1 MLHTVFSNSY
11 EVLREALYINVS
23 ADNCHRTS
31 PEALFKDTEVVVPSQ
46 AVGDAL
52 RRFFA
57 DRDGICAGVA
67 MKSIGQWFIKFGR
80 PLIGMGEAGSEL
92 EFLLW
97 KTLESPGFVESYPR
111 LQAFL
116 EKKTPAERYGF
127 AMHVAAVFS
136 RYSTYR
142 LDWVL
147 QWMGVKAEADFADDE
162 KARREK
168 AALHEHPDYGWQK
181 GLWQELKRSLSEEDK
196 AAEDLKNLA
205 RIEDKMTKAG
215 AENRGETVHIFMPF
229 MLPPLILPMLKKL
242 AEGEFADEADV
253 YLYLLNPSSEY
264 WYESL
269 PRGASSWKTEA
280 AEPVLAYLRR
290 NVASTRAVIER
301 VYAFLNE
308 EGAVPLVGA
317 EPESTADDENP
328 VQILPTTGAFDPVMQ
343 RLQDLKLSTVQEK
356 AAYYVTPGTAT
367 FLKSL
372 QSVFLTL
379 SLEPVREAGEEQTLD
394 GSVVVCRAPGLIRE
408 VENLVDW
415 LQSVFVASPDL
426 RPEDVLVVT
435 PDINAAAG
443 VIEAVMSAQP
453 SARRLPWT
461 VVAPQASAVKLAVE
475 SWERLVKL
483 LFSRGD
489 RKTLEVWLEHPLV
502 LKRWQM
508 TAADL
513 AVIHRWLKA
522 GGYRFGFSDAH
533 VAALCA
539 KNPDEENDTDGT
551 LSKAV
556 ERLTLAF
563 LMGSD
568 RPVVLGDVTTADGD
582 SWKDGVVENAP
593 LFERL
598 AVLADRLEAKRA
610 QLAGWGDAATPE
622 AMKDFLASLAA
633 EFLDF
638 SDVPD
643 ALSAIQSSLAAVTDA
658 MERTLGSAVTV
669 VPEVFAKSAC
679 AHVADVAQHRTPSG
693 ITFAG
698 MADFRGLPF
707 RVVAVLGLNRDSAFP
722 GFNRTEE
729 FDLMAAGRESGVTAR
744 RGDRDSRLDNRNIF
758 FDLFMAARDRF
769 FVSYSEGY
777 EKGQK
782 MPPSVVVEDF
792 LAFIREST
800 GEDGLAKKLMVR
812 VPLTAMSRRNYAPL
826 EEGGRPWRSPD
837 ERLLAAVE
845 AAEAENF
852 SRPEAVFAQGA
863 EALLA
868 EETTVGADAV
878 VKYFTGPDRFV
889 LRCFGVSV
897 DNDEEKKVNPV
908 DELLASDDKF
918 AVARRRRREAA
929 LAMTDVSQEDLL
941 KAAALNPE
949 NGAPRLRETALQTEI
964 ECVCRAVEAM
974 KSLAPAGDLPAK
986 MVSTPFGLSLR
997 FPLLPLFQNPSDETR
1012 PLVAIITFSDTD
1024 RRRVRLMQCLR
1035 NAFCPEDRFQ
1045 LRIIAADMPNKVVT
1059 NLPDFSRPVDS
1070 TGKTTYADAAAGALL
1085 SLFAT
1090 LARRADVVPPGK
1102 ESPEAKLLWR
1112 GEEERI
1118 EAPAAKNFIKALEE
1132 FFGVAHPDNN
1142 QKNQKNQNSKKAANK
1157 SDEEDALDR
1166 LGKLK
1171 ELLAGAA
1178 ALEAAAELVNEQ
1190 EGAKL

>member
-23 ADNCHRTS
+23 ADNRHRTS

-97 KTLESPGFVESYPR
+97 KTMESPGFVESYPR

-147 QWMGVKAEADFADDE
+147 QWMGVKAETDFADDE

-181 GLWQELKRSLSEEDK
+181 GLWQELKRSLSEDE

-269 PRGASSWKTEA
+269 PRGASAWKTEA

-290 NVASTRAVIER
+290 NAASTRAVIER

-328 VQILPTTGAFDPVMQ
+328 VQITPTTGAFDPVMQ

-356 AAYYVTPGTAT
+356 EAYYVTPGTTT

-372 QSVFLTL
+372 QSAFLTL
-379 SLEPVREAGEEQTLD
+379 SLEPVREAGEEQALD

-415 LQSVFVASPDL
+415 LQSVLAASSDL

-453 SARRLPWT
+453 PERRLPWT

-489 RKTLEVWLEHPLV
+489 RKALEAWLELPLV

-513 AVIHRWLKA
+513 AVIHRWLAA

-539 KNPDEENDTDGT
+539 KNPNEENDTDGT
-551 LSKAV
+551 LAKAV
-556 ERLTLAF
+556 ERLTLSF
-563 LMGSD
+563 LMDSD
-568 RPVVLGDVTTADGD
+568 RPVVLGDVTPADGD
-582 SWKDGVVENAP
+582 GWQDGVVENAL

-598 AVLADRLEAKRA
+598 AVLSERLEAKRA
-610 QLAGWGDAATPE
+610 QLASWGDAATPE
-622 AMKDFLASLAA
+622 AMKNFLASLAA

-638 SDVPD
+638 SEVPD
-643 ALSAIQSSLAAVTDA
+643 ALSAIQSSIAAVTDA

-679 AHVADVAQHRTPSG
+679 AHVADIVQHRTPSG

-729 FDLMAAGRESGVTAR
+729 FDLMAAGRDSGVTAR

-758 FDLFMAARDRF
+758 FDLFLAARDRF

-777 EKGQK
+777 EKGQE

-792 LAFIREST
+792 LAFLREAT
-800 GEDGLAKKLMVR
+800 GEDGLAKKLTVR
-812 VPLTAMSRRNYAPL
+812 VPLTAMSRRNYAPV
-826 EEGGRPWRSPD
+826 EAGGRPWRSTD
-837 ERLLAAVE
+837 KRLLEAVK

-852 SRPEAVFAQGA
+852 SRPEGKFAAGA
-863 EALLA
+863 EVLLP
-868 EETTVGADAV
+868 EETTVGADVV
-878 VKYFTGPDRFV
+878 VKYFNSPDRFV
-889 LRCFGVSV
+889 LRGFGVSV
-897 DNDEEKKVNPV
+897 DDAEAEEANPA
-908 DELLASDDKF
+908 DELRASGD
-918 AVARRRRREAA
+918 ALVVALRQRRETA
-929 LAMTDVSQEDLL
+929 LAMAGVSQEDLL
-941 KAAALNPE
+941 KAAALDPE
-949 NGAPRLRETALQTEI
+949 NGAPGLRETALASEI
-964 ECVCRAVEAM
+964 EGVCRAAEAM

-986 MVSTPFGLSLR
+986 TVPTPFGLSLR
-997 FPLLPLFQNPSDETR
+997 FPLLRLYQNPADESR
-1012 PLVAIITFSDTD
+1012 PLAAVITFSDAQ
-1024 RRRVRLMQCLR
+1024 RRRERLMQCLR

-1045 LRIIAADMPNKVVT
+1045 LRIIAADAPGKAVT
-1059 NLPDFSRPVDS
+1059 DLPDFSRPVDD
-1070 TGKTTYADAAAGALL
+1070 TGETYAQVAAGALL

-1090 LARRADVVPPGK
+1090 LARRADVVPGK
-1102 ESPEAKLLWR
+1102 VHAKGVSPEAKLLWR
-1112 GEEERI
+1112 GEEARI
-1118 EAPAAKNFIKALEE
+1118 EDQTAKDFNAALEK
-1132 FFGVAHPDNN
+1132 FFGVANP
-1142 QKNQKNQNSKKAANK
+1142 KSASAK
-1157 SDEEDALDR
+1157 SDEEDARER
-1166 LGKLK
+1166 LAAL
-1171 ELLAGAA
+1171 EPLLAGAE
-1178 ALEAAAELVNEQ
+1178 ALQAAAENANE
-1190 EGAKL
+1190 GVTL

>member
-11 EVLREALYINVS
+11 EVLREALYINVKG
-23 ADNCHRTS
+23 DNERRTT

-46 AVGDAL
+46 AAGDAL

-57 DRDGICAGVA
+57 DRDGICAGIA

-97 KTLESPGFVESYPR
+97 KTMEAPGFVEDFPR

-116 EKKTPAERYGF
+116 EKKTPSERYGF

-147 QWMGVKAEADFADDE
+147 QWMGVKAASDFPDDE
-162 KARREK
+162 RAQREK
-168 AALHEHPDYGWQK
+168 AALHAHPDYGWQK
-181 GLWQELKRSLSEEDK
+181 ALWGALNRALVDLK

-269 PRGASSWKTEA
+269 PRGACDWRSDA
-280 AEPVLAYLRR
+280 GAEPVLAYLRR
-290 NVASTRAVIER
+290 NAASTRAVIER

-308 EGAVPLVGA
+308 GGAVPLVGA
-317 EPESTADDENP
+317 EPESNADDEAAVKITP
-328 VQILPTTGAFDPVMQ
+328 MTGEFDPVKQ
-343 RLQDLKLSTVQEK
+343 RLQDVKLSTEQEK
-356 AAYYVTPGTAT
+356 DAYYVTPGTAT
-367 FLKSL
+367 FLRSL
-372 QSVFLTL
+372 QTAFLTL
-379 SLEPVREAGEEQTLD
+379 SLESVHEAENALD

-415 LQSVFVASPDL
+415 LQSVFVATPDL
-426 RPEDVLVVT
+426 RPEEVLVVT
-435 PDINAAAG
+435 PDVNAAAG

-453 SARRLPWT
+453 EERRLPWT

-489 RKTLEVWLEHPLV
+489 RTALEAWLELPLV

-513 AVIHRWLKA
+513 AVIHRWFEA

-539 KNPDEENDTDGT
+539 KNPDEENDVDGT
-551 LSKAV
+551 LAKAM
-556 ERLTLAF
+556 ERLTLSF
-563 LMGSD
+563 LMESG
-568 RPVVLGDVTTADGD
+568 RPVVLGDVTPADGD
-582 SWKDGVVENAP
+582 GWQDGVVENAP

-598 AVLADRLEAKRA
+598 SVLSERLEAKRRE
-610 QLAGWGDAATPE
+610 LAAWGNSVAPE

-633 EFLDF
+633 DFLDF
-638 SDVPD
+638 GDVPE
-643 ALSAIQSSLAAVTDA
+643 ALSAIQSSLSAVADA

-679 AHVADVAQHRTPSG
+679 AHVADVAQHRTPAG

-707 RVVAVLGLNRDSAFP
+707 RVVAILGLNRDSAFP

-758 FDLFMAARDRF
+758 FDLFTAARDKF

-777 EKGQK
+777 EKGQE

-792 LAFIREST
+792 LSFLKEAT
-800 GEDGLAKKLMVR
+800 GDEAIASKLTVR
-812 VPLTAMSRRNYAPL
+812 VPLTAMSRRNYAPA
-826 EEGGRPWRSPD
+826 EAGGRPWRSADPG
-837 ERLLAAVE
+837 LLKAVK
-845 AAEAENF
+845 AAEVENF

-878 VKYFTGPDRFV
+878 VKYFDGPDRFV
-889 LRCFGVSV
+889 LRRFGVSV
-897 DNDEEKKVNPV
+897 DEDEKKTDADAVPAQTLMASG
-908 DELLASDDKF
+908 ESLAKS
-918 AVARRRRREAA
+918 VRQRREVASA
-929 LAMTDVSQEDLL
+929 LAGVAKEALL
-941 KAAALNPE
+941 RAAALDPE
-949 NGAPRLRETALQTEI
+949 NGAPGLRETALVAEI
-964 ECVCRAVEAM
+964 DGVYRAAEAYQALQPVGALEA
-974 KSLAPAGDLPAK
+974 KTASAGSGLA
-986 MVSTPFGLSLR
+986 LR
-997 FPLLPLFQNPSDETR
+997 FPLARLFNNPADESLPLAA
-1012 PLVAIITFSDTD
+1012 VITFSKSE
-1024 RRRVRLMQCLR
+1024 RRRLRILQCLR
-1035 NAFCPEDRFQ
+1035 NACCPEDRFQ
-1045 LRIIAADMPNKVVT
+1045 LRLIAADAGDDEPVVRD
-1059 NLPDFSRPVDS
+1059 LPD
-1070 TGKTTYADAAAGALL
+1070 YLAAEESGATAAEDVTSALMR
-1085 SLFAT
+1085 LFAM
-1090 LARRADVVPPGK
+1090 LRERASVVPG
-1102 ESPEAKLLWR
+1102 EIYRNEVSASSALLWR
-1112 GEEERI
+1112 GEDDWIQRS
-1118 EAPAAKNFIKALEE
+1118 EATNFTNALKE
-1132 FFGVAHPDNN
+1132 FFGDADPE
-1142 QKNQKNQNSKKAANK
+1142 KKRK
-1157 SDEEDALDR
+1157 KKGESEALPQ
-1166 LGKLK
+1166 
-1171 ELLAGAA
+1171 A
-1178 ALEAAAELVNEQ
+1178 ALLRTAQALYDVVAQRKAVNMTNGDNQ
-1190 EGAKL
+1190 A

>member
-11 EVLREALYINVS
+11 EVLREALYINVKG
-23 ADNCHRTS
+23 DNKRRTT

-46 AVGDAL
+46 AAGDAL

-57 DRDGICAGVA
+57 DRDGICAGIA

-97 KTLESPGFVESYPR
+97 KTMEAPGFVEDFPR
-111 LQAFL
+111 LKAFL

-147 QWMGVKAEADFADDE
+147 QWMGVKAESDFADDE
-162 KARREK
+162 RARREK
-168 AALHEHPDYGWQK
+168 AALHAHPDYGWQK
-181 GLWQELKRSLSEEDK
+181 ALWGAINRALYDLK

-269 PRGASSWKTEA
+269 PRGACDWKTESG

-290 NVASTRAVIER
+290 NAASTRAVVER

-317 EPESTADDENP
+317 EPESDADDEAA
-328 VQILPTTGAFDPVMQ
+328 VKITPTTVVFDPVLQ
-343 RLQDLKLSTVQEK
+343 RLQDLKLSTEQETD
-356 AAYYVTPGTAT
+356 AYYVMPGTDT
-367 FLKSL
+367 FLRAL
-372 QSVFLTL
+372 QSAFLTL
-379 SLEPVREAGEEQTLD
+379 SLEPVREVKDVLD

-415 LQSVFVASPDL
+415 LQSVFVSSPDL

-435 PDINAAAG
+435 PDVNAAAG

-453 SARRLPWT
+453 RERQLPWT

-489 RKTLEVWLEHPLV
+489 RAALEAWLELPLV

-508 TAADL
+508 SAADL
-513 AVIHRWLKA
+513 AVIHRWLEA

-539 KNPDEENDTDGT
+539 KNPGEENDTDGT
-551 LSKAV
+551 LAKAM
-556 ERLTLAF
+556 ERLTLSF
-563 LMGSD
+563 LMEGD
-568 RPVVLGDVTTADGD
+568 RPVVLGDVTPADGD
-582 SWKDGVVENAP
+582 GWQDGVVENAP
-593 LFERL
+593 LFERFS
-598 AVLADRLEAKRA
+598 VLAERLEAKRRE
-610 QLAGWGDAATPE
+610 LAAWGNAATPE

-633 EFLDF
+633 DFLDF
-638 SDVPD
+638 SEAPE
-643 ALSAIQSSLAAVTDA
+643 ALSAIQLSLSAVTDA
-658 MERTLGSAVTV
+658 MELTLGSAVTV

-679 AHVADVAQHRTPSG
+679 AHVADIAQHRTPSG

-758 FDLFMAARDRF
+758 FDLFTAARDKF

-777 EKGQK
+777 EKGQE

-792 LAFIREST
+792 LAFLREAT
-800 GEDGLAKKLMVR
+800 GDEAIAEKLTVR
-812 VPLTAMSRRNYAPL
+812 VPLTAMSRRNYAPV
-826 EEGGRPWRSPD
+826 EAGGRPWRNVDPA
-837 ERLLAAVE
+837 LLKAVK
-845 AAEAENF
+845 AAEAENY

-878 VKYFTGPDRFV
+878 VKYFDGPDRFV
-889 LRCFGVSV
+889 LRRFGVSV
-897 DNDEEKKVNPV
+897 DEDEKKANADAVPS
-908 DELLASDDKF
+908 EALMASDDALAASVRK
-918 AVARRRRREAA
+918 RREAA
-929 LAMTDVSQEDLL
+929 SALAGVPQEELL
-941 KAAALNPE
+941 RAAALDPK
-949 NGAPRLRETALQTEI
+949 NGAPGLRETALATEI
-964 ECVCRAVEAM
+964 AGVYRAAEAYQT
-974 KSLAPAGDLPAK
+974 LQPAGAIEAKTVPAAC
-986 MVSTPFGLSLR
+986 GLSLR
-997 FPLLPLFQNPSDETR
+997 FPLQRLFKNPDGETEPLAA
-1012 PLVAIITFSDTD
+1012 VITFSKSE
-1024 RRRVRLMQCLR
+1024 RRRLRLLQCLR
-1035 NAFCPEDRFQ
+1035 NACCPEDRFQ
-1045 LRIIAADMPNKVVT
+1045 LRLIAADAEEAEPVVRD
-1059 NLPDFSRPVDS
+1059 LPDYLV
-1070 TGKTTYADAAAGALL
+1070 AGEGGATVAEDVANALL
-1085 SLFAT
+1085 RLFAV
-1090 LARRADVVPPGK
+1090 LRQRASVVPG
-1102 ESPEAKLLWR
+1102 EIHRNEVRASAALLWR
-1112 GEEERI
+1112 GEEDWI
-1118 EAPAAKNFIKALEE
+1118 QSLEADNFTKALNK
-1132 FFGVAHPDNN
+1132 FFGDADPE
-1142 QKNQKNQNSKKAANK
+1142 KKDK
-1157 SDEEDALDR
+1157 KKVETEDSTL
-1166 LGKLK
+1166 
-1171 ELLAGAA
+1171 A
-1178 ALEAAAELVNEQ
+1178 ALLRAAEALYNVVAQ
-1190 EGAKL
+1190 RGAEKMTNGGKQA